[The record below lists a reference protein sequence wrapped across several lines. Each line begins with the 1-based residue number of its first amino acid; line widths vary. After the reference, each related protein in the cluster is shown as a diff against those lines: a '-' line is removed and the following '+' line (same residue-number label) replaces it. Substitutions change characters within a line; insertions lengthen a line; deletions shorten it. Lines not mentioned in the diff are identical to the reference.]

1 MTEPVG
7 GPLAG
12 VTVIDFG
19 QIFQGSYA
27 SVLMAK
33 AGATVIKIEP
43 PHGEPL
49 RQRAPPGRKTT
60 LPFAML
66 NANKRGVTLN
76 LKSARGRE
84 LLFEMVRRGD
94 VVLENFGP
102 GAMDTLGVGWSVLRE
117 VNPRLIYAT
126 GTGYGISGPDM
137 GNLAMDLTVQA
148 ASGIMSVT
156 GFPDRPPVRAGVTVA
171 DFMGGIHLYAGVVTA
186 LYERDRSGVGRLV
199 ETAMQETVY
208 YTLAS
213 SLETFSRTGK
223 VPPRAGNAAGGTA
236 SPYGLYPLKEG
247 YLAIH
252 PGTEQHWRNILRAG
266 GSAGRSPVPDHARP
280 VSAHGGG
287 RCHRQRVDQRADQGG
302 SGRPGEAVPHSMLAG
317 AGCFGSDA
325 RSAYARARDAGMGGS
340 SGSWARGVADEPAA
354 AARDR
359 GDADDAQPE
368 HRPAQRGSV
377 WRVAGAGCGGD
388 RGAAG
393 RRGDLERCR
402 YGGRTSGSCF
412 CSGSEAS
419 RADGSA
425 SSAPWPQ
432 G

>member
-1 MTEPVG
+1 LTETTPG

-33 AGATVIKIEP
+33 AGANVIKIEP

-49 RQRAPPGRKTT
+49 RQRAPPGRKST

-66 NANKRGVTLN
+66 NANKRGITLN
-76 LKSARGRE
+76 LKTARGRE
-84 LLFEMVRRGD
+84 LLFEMVRRAD

-102 GAMDTLGVGWSVLRE
+102 GAMDALGVGWSVLHE
-117 VNPRLIYAT
+117 INPRLIYAT

-186 LYERDRSGVGRLV
+186 LYERDRSGIGRLV

-213 SLETFSRTGK
+213 SLETFTRTGK

-236 SPYGLYPLKEG
+236 SPYGLYPLKDG

-252 PGTEQHWRNILRAG
+252 PGTEQHWRNILK
-266 GSAGRSPVPDHARP
+266 
-280 VSAHGGG
+280 
-287 RCHRQRVDQRADQGG
+287 
-302 SGRPGEAVPHSMLAG
+302 
-317 AGCFGSDA
+317 
-325 RSAYARARDAGMGGS
+325 
-340 SGSWARGVADEPAA
+340 
-354 AARDR
+354 
-359 GDADDAQPE
+359 
-368 HRPAQRGSV
+368 
-377 WRVAGAGCGGD
+377 
-388 RGAAG
+388 AAG
-393 RRGDLERCR
+393 REDLLDDPRFRTMHDRSRHLDEVNEIVSAWTSELTKEQAAAQARQFRIPSSPVRDVSEVMNDPHMHGRGMLEWVDHPDLGRVVLPTSPLRLHGIDVTPATPSPRIGQHNDEV
-402 YGGRTSGSCF
+402 YGGWLGLD
-412 CSGSEAS
+412 ADAIAAL
-419 RADGSA
+419 RADGVI
-425 SSAPWPQ
+425 
-432 G
+432 